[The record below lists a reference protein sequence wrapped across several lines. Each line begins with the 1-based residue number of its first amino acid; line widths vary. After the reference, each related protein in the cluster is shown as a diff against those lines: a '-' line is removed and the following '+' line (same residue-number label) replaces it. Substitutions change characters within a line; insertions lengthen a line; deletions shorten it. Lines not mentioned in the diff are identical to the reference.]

1 MPATLSVAV
10 VSFAPDLELLQR
22 TLRSLA
28 ISLDEAR
35 AAGAVGNASVAI
47 MDNGPGDA
55 WTTRLRELSTG
66 VAAATPFLQS
76 QVMTGHGN
84 IGYGGANNLGLLDSG
99 DDYLLVLNPDV
110 IIESSAMAKAIE
122 FMDAHPEIGLLAP
135 MTTGEDGERQFLCKR
150 YPSVLDLALRG
161 FAPARIRRMFAKRL
175 ARYEMRDLPGA
186 KASFGIP
193 MVSGCFMFFLG
204 DVFRSL
210 GGFNPAF
217 FMYFEDFDLSL
228 RAGKLAGIAF
238 VPDVRVV
245 HYGGHAARKG
255 WRHIR
260 MFIRSAATFFGKHGW
275 RWA

>member
-28 ISLDEAR
+28 TSLDEAY
-35 AAGAVGNASVAI
+35 AAGALGKATLLI

-55 WTTRLRELSTG
+55 WTARLRELSTEA
-66 VAAATPFLQS
+66 VAGRPFLLGG
-76 QVMTGHGN
+76 VMTGHGN
-84 IGYGGANNLGLLDSG
+84 LGYGRANNLGLLDSG

-110 IIESSAMAKAIE
+110 IVETSTIAKAIG

-135 MTTGEDGERQFLCKR
+135 MTVGEEGERQFLCKR
-150 YPSVLDLALRG
+150 FPTLLDLALRG
-161 FAPARIRRMFAKRL
+161 FAPARIKRMFATRL
-175 ARYEMRDLPGA
+175 ARYEMRDVPDTQPC
-186 KASFGIP
+186 FGIP
-193 MVSGCFMFFLG
+193 IVSGCFMFFRG
-204 DVFRSL
+204 AVFRNL
-210 GGFNPAF
+210 RGFDPAF

-245 HYGGHAARKG
+245 HYGGHASRKG

-260 MFIRSAATFFGKHGW
+260 MFVRSAATFFGKHGW